1 MNSAEKSI
9 HWAGYQW
16 FLRDDKNSGPGPNNW
31 DSNNVW
37 IDSNNR
43 LHLKLRRSPTTGE
56 WTCAELYTDVKF
68 SFGTFRWFVEGPIDK
83 FDTNVVFGLFTY
95 GGVDGTNEI
104 DIEVAKWG
112 RTEPEASNF
121 FCTVYPH
128 SLGVAKQVSSGTRI
142 SLQGTYTT
150 HQFTWTFNNVQFQS
164 QHGFQSSPNQNIL
177 YSYQTPVT
185 FTSVM
190 PYISAPLHM
199 NLWAFQGHKY
209 GVIDVDDVLRGRQT
223 TAQTIYNLTDS
234 YRERIKQILIE
245 PLQQRAVTI
254 RLNVSFVDANHR
266 YFSIDLFC
274 RAYFGVKS
282 GDLIVKS
289 LQAHLQEFGINDL
302 TSVNILCDRGSNF
315 VKGFRDYDPLFCY
328 GHPLNN
334 ILKTSVFSKCKKQ
347 KKHSCS
353 TSTVDIATSSNNSTV
368 RKEQKNTLSSIS
380 DILSNEDEF
389 EDDEDVLISIPVT
402 RNRKKKDDNQQLSA
416 KASVDDIPN
425 EAKAVLLT
433 LSQYAIKLIQV
444 GNSPS
449 LHMVLLCTQTLS
461 DALKSYDPL
470 VNYNNIRDDH
480 QLEQLDEAHDDI
492 LEQLERIKFFL
503 NRMRNLLNEMLVLD
517 LRRYAATALHA
528 KYRSLKSYTFIERSQ
543 CYHYIRPRLQLIDIS
558 PNELNQRQTKEP
570 TAKRFKADPF
580 RRFESGDLSSQQGTS
595 GEFGNESEEYP
606 FATRSIFSIP
616 ATSVGVERE
625 FSAAGLVIQE
635 RRTNLNPEQ
644 LDNILLQ

>member
-68 SFGTFRWFVEGPIDK
+68 SFGTFQWFVEGPIDK

-199 NLWAFQGHKY
+199 NLWAFQGKPPTNGQEVEIIIHDFKY
-209 GVIDVDDVLRGRQT
+209 
-223 TAQTIYNLTDS
+223 
-234 YRERIKQILIE
+234 IK
-245 PLQQRAVTI
+245 A
-254 RLNVSFVDANHR
+254 
-266 YFSIDLFC
+266 
-274 RAYFGVKS
+274 
-282 GDLIVKS
+282 
-289 LQAHLQEFGINDL
+289 
-302 TSVNILCDRGSNF
+302 
-315 VKGFRDYDPLFCY
+315 
-328 GHPLNN
+328 
-334 ILKTSVFSKCKKQ
+334 
-347 KKHSCS
+347 
-353 TSTVDIATSSNNSTV
+353 
-368 RKEQKNTLSSIS
+368 
-380 DILSNEDEF
+380 
-389 EDDEDVLISIPVT
+389 
-402 RNRKKKDDNQQLSA
+402 
-416 KASVDDIPN
+416 
-425 EAKAVLLT
+425 
-433 LSQYAIKLIQV
+433 
-444 GNSPS
+444 
-449 LHMVLLCTQTLS
+449 
-461 DALKSYDPL
+461 
-470 VNYNNIRDDH
+470 
-480 QLEQLDEAHDDI
+480 
-492 LEQLERIKFFL
+492 
-503 NRMRNLLNEMLVLD
+503 
-517 LRRYAATALHA
+517 
-528 KYRSLKSYTFIERSQ
+528 
-543 CYHYIRPRLQLIDIS
+543 
-558 PNELNQRQTKEP
+558 
-570 TAKRFKADPF
+570 
-580 RRFESGDLSSQQGTS
+580 
-595 GEFGNESEEYP
+595 
-606 FATRSIFSIP
+606 
-616 ATSVGVERE
+616 
-625 FSAAGLVIQE
+625 
-635 RRTNLNPEQ
+635 
-644 LDNILLQ
+644 